1 MKTYKK
7 LLWLVAIVMLVASSC
22 KDGEDV
28 LGSGDYYYYL
38 DIQSEVKLNLSEK
51 TENENGKES
60 STDSPYDRL
69 SKTVYSM
76 RQAVNENRTLQS
88 DNRAQEA
95 ALIATCDS
103 LYRNY
108 ADMNPSTKGFLICY
122 VKLVRCHLRPNGT
135 VEDAMTLKYYSFWY
149 DKPDLGGG
157 DGGSDSTSNHL
168 AKPDSLKAIDLGL
181 SVLWA
186 NCNIG
191 SDQPRNYGARLAW
204 GEPTGTWWSGKG
216 IGWNDNE
223 YTWNTEYYGGN
234 NPPADISGSEL
245 DVVAKHWGDG
255 WRIPS
260 YDEAKELCEQC
271 QWKLRTWGDIKW
283 YEVIGP
289 NGNSIIMPLAGLYSD
304 NPNSS
309 ARFQSGPIGVNERG
323 LYWTSTSCTTPCT
336 AEERGYAVNDGV
348 VTAWCFGFNCKNGD
362 DLTPG
367 FKDHLRAFHMS
378 IRPVLDK

>member
-1 MKTYKK
+1 MKTFKNFF
-7 LLWLVAIVMLVASSC
+7 WLIAVMMVALPSC
-22 KDGEDV
+22 KDSEDI
-28 LGSGDYYYYL
+28 LGNGDYYYYL
-38 DIQSEVKLNLSEK
+38 DIQSEVRLHLADNAED
-51 TENENGKES
+51 ENGMAV
-60 STDSPYDRL
+60 DPVIDRL
-69 SKTVYSM
+69 SRTIYFMKT
-76 RQAVNENRTLQS
+76 AVNDYGSMQGE
-88 DNRAQEA
+88 AKAKEA
-95 ALIATCDS
+95 AMFTVCDS

-108 ADMNPSTKGFLICY
+108 ADVNPATKGFLICY

-135 VEDAMTLKYYSFWY
+135 VEDPMTLKYYRFWY
-149 DKPDLGGG
+149 DKPDYGGG

-191 SDQPRNYGARLAW
+191 ATQPSNYGARLAW

-216 IGWNDNE
+216 IGWDDTG

-271 QWKLRTWGDIKW
+271 QWKLRNWGDIKW

-309 ARFQSGPIGVNERG
+309 ARFQSGPVGVNERG

-348 VTAWCFGFNCKNGD
+348 VTAWCFGFNCENGD